1 MSLPR
6 KALVCAVFLSF
17 LSAAAVSRGQDP
29 GRLQAHLNA
38 GEFGPAR
45 RAAAGLPAP
54 QRDQWLGRIAN
65 QQALAGARNAA
76 AHSLSRISDD
86 RARTDSVNTMRDGA
100 VGDGFGRGGAA
111 MADFD
116 SLIDLITTTI
126 EPESWDDVGGPG
138 AIESFPGGVFVDGSG
153 VLRKLELRP
162 SDALAKLRDESKS
175 VKATDIRSES
185 VLRKVSLTRLEKEL
199 QILAAT
205 GRDPSEAMKN
215 LAGIHKIK
223 YVFVYPESGDVVIA
237 GPAGDWR
244 KNSEHRNVHSAS
256 GAPVLQLDDLVV
268 MLRVH
273 SRDDPTFGC
282 SITPTKEGMSKL
294 KALAEDP
301 AVSKMRRSVWLER
314 LQSTL
319 GRQKIDV
326 FGLDPST
333 RVAQVIVEADYRMK
347 LVGMGLERGVLG
359 VTSYL
364 DALRLNADGSA
375 PPTNVIRWWFTLN
388 YKAITTTKDRN
399 GFEFLGPGVKVLS
412 ENEMIGERG
421 ERIHTGKSDEPT
433 AEFARSFTKHFPEL
447 ATKHAVYAELRN
459 VFDLALAAA
468 VIDREDLAGQASWHM
483 SYLLDPKGHQVAHHK
498 AAGEVESIVGHRVFN
513 RRAPVAGVSRQV
525 TVAGVSGGVTANA
538 NTLVSAIKP
547 DSYGLMNSDRA
558 ASKPSTKNWWWD

>member
-1 MSLPR
+1 
-6 KALVCAVFLSF
+6 
-17 LSAAAVSRGQDP
+17 
-29 GRLQAHLNA
+29 
-38 GEFGPAR
+38 
-45 RAAAGLPAP
+45 
-54 QRDQWLGRIAN
+54 
-65 QQALAGARNAA
+65 
-76 AHSLSRISDD
+76 
-86 RARTDSVNTMRDGA
+86 
-100 VGDGFGRGGAA
+100 

-301 AVSKMRRSVWLER
+301 WVATVRTLHPGDAMPGTVVRLER
-314 LQSTL
+314 Y
-319 GRQKIDV
+319 GA
-326 FGLDPST
+326 F
-333 RVAQVIVEADYRMK
+333 VEIA
-347 LVGMGLERGVLG
+347 
-359 VTSYL
+359 
-364 DALRLNADGSA
+364 
-375 PPTNVIRWWFTLN
+375 
-388 YKAITTTKDRN
+388 
-399 GFEFLGPGVKVLS
+399 PGVDGLVHVS
-412 ENEMIGERG
+412 EVSRG
-421 ERIHTGKSDEPT
+421 RRIHHPKEVLTVGDPV
-433 AEFARSFTKHFPEL
+433 H
-447 ATKHAVYAELRN
+447 VQVLR
-459 VFDLALAAA
+459 VDPQKRQIALSIQALMDDPWLAAA
-468 VIDREDLAGQASWHM
+468 SQYRVGTTIQGHVDSIQSFGVFVELSSGISGLIPMSHLEDDEQRNVHNRFRPGT
-483 SYLLDPKGHQVAHHK
+483 
-498 AAGEVESIVGHRVFN
+498 EVEARVIAVEPERHRLTLS
-513 RRAPVAGVSRQV
+513 RRKDTDAEA
-525 TVAGVSGGVTANA
+525 
-538 NTLVSAIKP
+538 
-547 DSYGLMNSDRA
+547 RA
-558 ASKPSTKNWWWD
+558 AYDEYQSQSTASDDGRGFGTFADLLKKKG